1 MLNRKQRLLLN
12 VIEVHGRV
20 TRMRLVKE
28 MFLISKDASVYK
40 RKPVN
45 SFVPYKYGPFSF
57 EMYNDLNR
65 LMRSE
70 HIKQEGEEIVCEKGL
85 DEHLD
90 YRVTAITKNHLENL
104 GALADPELI
113 ESIYHEYPE
122 YTIFSK
128 IDQKLEYDL
137 DQTGIATIGYQDA
150 SIDSFLSRLITNK
163 VQRVIDVRRNPASMK
178 AMFSKKRMS
187 DILSKFQIDYSHI
200 PELGISSEERKDLN
214 SYEDYQRLF
223 HRYRER
229 IKPDN
234 PWLNDI
240 IEYGQ
245 TQMIALMCYEK
256 DPDYCHRGL
265 LTDMSRSRGFGVIE
279 I

>member
-1 MLNRKQRLLLN
+1 
-12 VIEVHGRV
+12 
-20 TRMRLVKE
+20 
-28 MFLISKDASVYK
+28 
-40 RKPVN
+40 
-45 SFVPYKYGPFSF
+45 
-57 EMYNDLNR
+57 
-65 LMRSE
+65 
-70 HIKQEGEEIVCEKGL
+70 
-85 DEHLD
+85 
-90 YRVTAITKNHLENL
+90 
-104 GALADPELI
+104 
-113 ESIYHEYPE
+113 
-122 YTIFSK
+122 
-128 IDQKLEYDL
+128 
-137 DQTGIATIGYQDA
+137 
-150 SIDSFLSRLITNK
+150 
-163 VQRVIDVRRNPASMK
+163 MK

-256 DPDYCHRGL
+256 DPDYCHRGVL
-265 LTDMSRSRGFGVIE
+265 SDMIRSRGYGVIE